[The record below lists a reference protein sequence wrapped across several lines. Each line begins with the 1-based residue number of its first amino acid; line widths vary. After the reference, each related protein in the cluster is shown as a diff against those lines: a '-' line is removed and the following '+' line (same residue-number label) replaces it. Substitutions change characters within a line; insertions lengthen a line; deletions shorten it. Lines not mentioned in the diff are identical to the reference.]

1 MVRLEPDRLANLRL
15 LADHAVM
22 SDTSTDPWTAPQ
34 PSSAVVIKRNPSL
47 WHLQL
52 AVGVFF
58 LAATAFGVLAHHL
71 HPRTEPWSRTL
82 EPPALA
88 ICFLATATRTALAAG
103 AITRNGWWLSRRTS
117 TTLTVVAFVAAL
129 AVIVLG
135 VAELTGDL

>member
-1 MVRLEPDRLANLRL
+1 MARLEPDRLADPWL
-15 LADHAVM
+15 LADYAVM

-34 PSSAVVIKRNPSL
+34 PSAAAVVKRNRSL

-58 LAATAFGVLAHHL
+58 LVATAFQVLAHHL

-103 AITRNGWWLSRRTS
+103 AITRDGWWFSRRTS
-117 TTLTVVAFVAAL
+117 TTLTVVAFAAAL
-129 AVIVLG
+129 AAIMLG
-135 VAELTGDL
+135 VAQLTKDL

>member
-1 MVRLEPDRLANLRL
+1 MARLEPDRLANPWL
-15 LADHAVM
+15 LADHAVV

-34 PSSAVVIKRNPSL
+34 PSAADVVKRNRSL

-58 LAATAFGVLAHHL
+58 LAGTAFQVLAHHL
-71 HPRTEPWSRTL
+71 YPRTETWSRTL

-103 AITRNGWWLSRRTS
+103 AISRNGWWLSRRTS
-117 TTLTVVAFVAAL
+117 ATLTVVAFVAAL
-129 AVIVLG
+129 AGIVLA
-135 VAELTGDL
+135 VAQLTVDL